1 MTELK
6 QEKKSLLPQKPPQ
19 RGKTPRREESQLW
32 PRRLIVA
39 MISSDCGALN
49 PKKQPRLIASDVSR
63 IARKTQISLIITETN
78 LKSVLPN
85 ISQIQKRPQEEQLR
99 VYAPRRSSCTTPA
112 GFEDTA
118 GPARSTPVPGRAS
131 FLVMRD
137 VGMYCFAL
145 CIPDDSL
152 PPPPHH
158 HQPYQRF
165 KNMCSARFLFFFFF
179 FLREEFQPSRDQK
192 RRIWVWLQETKSVHL
207 KYAHKEVWRRR
218 TIRKKAAICWR
229 RGVNSETRI

>member
-19 RGKTPRREESQLW
+19 RGKTLRREESQLW

-78 LKSVLPN
+78 LKSVLLN

-118 GPARSTPVPGRAS
+118 GPARSTPVPGPSVLPGDERCW
-131 FLVMRD
+131 D
-137 VGMYCFAL
+137 V
-145 CIPDDSL
+145 
-152 PPPPHH
+152 
-158 HQPYQRF
+158 
-165 KNMCSARFLFFFFF
+165 LFC
-179 FLREEFQPSRDQK
+179 LMHSR
-192 RRIWVWLQETKSVHL
+192 
-207 KYAHKEVWRRR
+207 
-218 TIRKKAAICWR
+218 
-229 RGVNSETRI
+229 

>member
-19 RGKTPRREESQLW
+19 RGKTQRREESQLW

-78 LKSVLPN
+78 LKSVLLN

-118 GPARSTPVPGRAS
+118 GPAR
-131 FLVMRD
+131 
-137 VGMYCFAL
+137 
-145 CIPDDSL
+145 
-152 PPPPHH
+152 
-158 HQPYQRF
+158 
-165 KNMCSARFLFFFFF
+165 
-179 FLREEFQPSRDQK
+179 
-192 RRIWVWLQETKSVHL
+192 
-207 KYAHKEVWRRR
+207 
-218 TIRKKAAICWR
+218 
-229 RGVNSETRI
+229 